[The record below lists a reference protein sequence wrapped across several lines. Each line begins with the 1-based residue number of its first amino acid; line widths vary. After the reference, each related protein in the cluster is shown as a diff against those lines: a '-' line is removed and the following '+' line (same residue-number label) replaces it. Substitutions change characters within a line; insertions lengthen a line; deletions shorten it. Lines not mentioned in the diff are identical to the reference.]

1 MVDTDVIVVGGGLVG
16 LVASTEIAE
25 AGKRVLIVDQ
35 EP

>member
-1 MVDTDVIVVGGGLVG
+1 MVDTDVIVVGGG